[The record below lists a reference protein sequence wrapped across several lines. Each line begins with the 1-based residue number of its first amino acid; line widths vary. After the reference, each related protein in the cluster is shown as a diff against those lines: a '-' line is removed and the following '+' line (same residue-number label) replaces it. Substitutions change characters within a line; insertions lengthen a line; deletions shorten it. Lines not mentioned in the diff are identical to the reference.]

1 MRNRWYP
8 FNRRSRS
15 RLRKRKNNPY
25 WPGFYRFSKYYSGTA
40 NENGS
45 YDKNK
50 IIDSGFTVGESW
62 GCLEK
67 AWVGF
72 RAAKRLENDEDMK
85 LYASI
90 IQRLEKELKIEV
102 NDFPELGL
110 CACNREEANTEEA
123 EEEDQDEED
132 SKLAIIDPWTNEKV
146 QEAKEDEDDYREVD
160 FDSL

>member
-8 FNRRSRS
+8 FNRRPRS

-25 WPGFYRFSKYYSGTA
+25 WPGFHTFSDYCSYKA
-40 NENGS
+40 NKNGS

-50 IIDSGFTVGESW
+50 ILESGFTVGETW

-72 RAAKRLENDEDMK
+72 RAAKRLENDEVMK

-110 CACNREEANTEEA
+110 CACNLEEANTQA
-123 EEEDQDEED
+123 V
-132 SKLAIIDPWTNEKV
+132 T
-146 QEAKEDEDDYREVD
+146 
-160 FDSL
+160 

>member
-15 RLRKRKNNPY
+15 RLRKRKNNSY
-25 WPGFYRFSKYYSGTA
+25 WPGFYRFSEYYSGIA
-40 NENGS
+40 NKNGS
-45 YDKNK
+45 YDKNR
-50 IIDSGFTVGESW
+50 ILDSGFTVGETW

-72 RAAKRLENDEDMK
+72 RAAKRLENDEVMK

-110 CACNREEANTEEA
+110 CACNLEEANTEE
-123 EEEDQDEED
+123 EKDQDEEED

>member
-1 MRNRWYP
+1 MKYSSYP
-8 FNRRSRS
+8 YNRRPRS

-25 WPGFYRFSKYYSGTA
+25 RIGFYRFSRYYSNTV
-40 NENGS
+40 NSQGS
-45 YDKNK
+45 YDKDR
-50 IIDSGFTVGESW
+50 ILESGFTVGESW

-72 RAAKRLENDEDMK
+72 RTAKRLENYADMK

-110 CACNREEANTEEA
+110 CACNLEEANTEE
-123 EEEDQDEED
+123 EEEEEED
-132 SKLAIIDPWTNEKV
+132 SKLAIIDPWTNEKI
-146 QEAKEDEDDYREVD
+146 QEAKEDKDDYIEVD